1 MFIFVEIFAEVL
13 GAFVSVFLIWII
25 TGILV
30 YLAIDRI
37 VRADYDIDAQIM
49 AITASLG
56 VIVNIVSVFTYF
68 SFI

>member
-37 VRADYDIDAQIM
+37 IRADYDIDAQIM

-68 SFI
+68 NFT